1 MKRKRNLAIEESYSD
16 TQDKI
21 HSAVQNDDLKAIK
34 YFASLT
40 PPVNIDGR
48 DKYGYTPLEL
58 AASEGYVEICKFLIE
73 KGANVNSIS
82 NEGNTPLYQAI
93 QEAESLEI
101 VKLLLENGTDPNLMC
116 GPKDQQGFPLDQ
128 ACLKSQ
134 IEIVKELI
142 KHNIKHKIITQL
154 KDSESLEI

>member
-1 MKRKRNLAIEESYSD
+1 MKQKRNLAIEESYSD

-34 YFASLT
+34 YFASRK
-40 PPVNIDGR
+40 PPISIEGK

-82 NEGNTPLYQAI
+82 NEGTTPPVP
-93 QEAESLEI
+93 SHSR
-101 VKLLLENGTDPNLMC
+101 VRKP
-116 GPKDQQGFPLDQ
+116 
-128 ACLKSQ
+128 
-134 IEIVKELI
+134 
-142 KHNIKHKIITQL
+142 
-154 KDSESLEI
+154 